1 MSKDNSPNGLEIKTS
16 PRQGFLGGG
25 VSRKLVGIIGGALLL
40 IVLFI
45 LYTISQKGHHAPADD
60 SDEQATLQQSGGA
73 DAGGLADIL
82 GRAPDGAA
90 VTPANRQT
98 PSPAAGNHQDKP
110 AGAADVHRDT
120 PAAPA
125 ESEEARR
132 ARLAREQEA
141 EQVRLRKAQLFQTAL
156 SAKSDVQMN
165 LQDEQSGS
173 GNGAAAGGG
182 SAGNASLADQARQQQ
197 AKIAAQAAGSS
208 GGNGAADPNKQGVK
222 MAFAEQEH
230 SNTYLTTGREAPLSP
245 YELKVGTLIP
255 ATMIS
260 GLNSDLPGQIIA
272 SVSQN
277 VWDSATGGT
286 LLIPQGS
293 KLYGTYDSQVAY
305 GQDRILVAWTRVNY
319 PDGTTL
325 ELKGM
330 GAIDAAGYAGFADQ
344 VDHHYWKIF
353 GNAFVLGMITG
364 VSEAGISDDDDDD
377 TSTAESVNNG
387 VTEQFAETGSTL
399 IERNLDVQPTIVIR
413 NGYRFNIM
421 LNKDVV
427 LEPYQ
432 AMEQAD

>member
-60 SDEQATLQQSGGA
+60 GDEQAPLQQSGGA

-82 GRAPDGAA
+82 GQAPDGAA

-98 PSPAAGNHQDKP
+98 PSPAAGGHQGKP
-110 AGAADVHRDT
+110 AGAADEHSDT

-132 ARLAREQEA
+132 ARLAREREA
-141 EQVRLRKAQLFQTAL
+141 EQVRLHKAQLFQTAL

-173 GNGAAAGGG
+173 GAAAGGG
-182 SAGNASLADQARQQQ
+182 SAGSASLADQARQQQ
-197 AKIAAQAAGSS
+197 AKIAAQAAGRT
-208 GGNGAADPNKQGVK
+208 GGNGATDPNKQGVK

-260 GLNSDLPGQIIA
+260 GLNSDLPGPA
-272 SVSQN
+272 RLSPRSVRTS
-277 VWDSATGGT
+277 GT
-286 LLIPQGS
+286 P
-293 KLYGTYDSQVAY
+293 
-305 GQDRILVAWTRVNY
+305 
-319 PDGTTL
+319 PP
-325 ELKGM
+325 
-330 GAIDAAGYAGFADQ
+330 AA
-344 VDHHYWKIF
+344 
-353 GNAFVLGMITG
+353 
-364 VSEAGISDDDDDD
+364 
-377 TSTAESVNNG
+377 
-387 VTEQFAETGSTL
+387 
-399 IERNLDVQPTIVIR
+399 RC
-413 NGYRFNIM
+413 
-421 LNKDVV
+421 
-427 LEPYQ
+427 
-432 AMEQAD
+432 